1 MGTGKK
7 KKSSQIARSSRD
19 GSGGRCAAMQC
30 HKDGCG
36 SFGIQSGPFK
46 MLYHGQHLNTLVIKA
61 LELVRSTGDL
71 ALEPNCGLPH

>member
-1 MGTGKK
+1 
-7 KKSSQIARSSRD
+7 
-19 GSGGRCAAMQC
+19 MQC

-71 ALEPNCGLPH
+71 ASEQHYGLLH

>member
-1 MGTGKK
+1 
-7 KKSSQIARSSRD
+7 
-19 GSGGRCAAMQC
+19 MQC

-46 MLYHGQHLNTLVIKA
+46 ILYHGQHLNTLVIKA

-71 ALEPNCGLPH
+71 ASEQHYGLLH